1 MQSLPITVDRYFF
14 TRFCVES
21 NPNHVQLEN
30 QRVEASVDSR
40 LQINRVPNSPD
51 VYVAEQK
58 VKIDANSDTSIP
70 YSIDVECIGF
80 FKVEDPSLGEEE
92 RKRGVTILAHTVL
105 YASVR
110 DAVLAATARQPWG
123 PFSIGI
129 SVLKSRE
136 AATLSPP
143 TSKPA
148 AKSKRKKTT
157 PQ

>member
-21 NPNHVQLEN
+21 NPALAQSEN
-30 QRVEASVDSR
+30 QRVVASVDSK
-40 LQINRVPNSPD
+40 LQINMVPNSPGI
-51 VYVAEQK
+51 YVAEQQ

-80 FKVEDPSLGEEE
+80 FKVEDQSLGEEE

-129 SVLKSRE
+129 SVLKSQE
-136 AATLSPP
+136 AGTS
-143 TSKPA
+143 SKPA
-148 AKSKRKKTT
+148 AKNSRKK
-157 PQ
+157 PSPK

>member
-21 NPNHVQLEN
+21 NPNLAQSEN
-30 QRVEASVDSR
+30 QGIKANVDSK
-40 LQINRVPNSPD
+40 LQISKAPNSPD
-51 VYVAEQK
+51 VYVAEQQ

-80 FKVEDPSLGEEE
+80 FKVEDSSLGEEE
-92 RKRGVTILAHTVL
+92 RHSGVTILAHTVL

-129 SVLKSRE
+129 SVLGSQKT
-136 AATLSPP
+136 AAISPS
-143 TSKPA
+143 TTKHT
-148 AKSKRKKTT
+148 AKNSHKKTSHK
-157 PQ
+157 

>member
-21 NPNHVQLEN
+21 NPNLVQSEHQGVKAN
-30 QRVEASVDSR
+30 VDSK
-40 LQINRVPNSPD
+40 LQISKAPNSPD
-51 VYVAEQK
+51 VYVAEQQ

-80 FKVEDPSLGEEE
+80 FKVEDSSLGEEE
-92 RKRGVTILAHTVL
+92 RNRGVTILAHTVL

-129 SVLKSRE
+129 SVLGPRNT
-136 AATLSPP
+136 AALSPS
-143 TSKPA
+143 TTKHT
-148 AKSKRKKTT
+148 AKNSRKKTSNK
-157 PQ
+157 